1 VAWFCKRKGI
11 AWGEAAPQLQSALG
25 RSAKVG
31 SKWCVHCREDLVDS
45 LLAQPARAHLCSACG
60 KQNDT
65 PASCLLHPL
74 GRLLP
79 TWAGGELG
87 FSEAELGKVHV
98 PLPFPGQGE
107 FEEGVKR
114 IRYSK

>member
-1 VAWFCKRKGI
+1 
-11 AWGEAAPQLQSALG
+11 
-25 RSAKVG
+25 
-31 SKWCVHCREDLVDS
+31 
-45 LLAQPARAHLCSACG
+45 
-60 KQNDT
+60 
-65 PASCLLHPL
+65 L

-79 TWAGGELG
+79 TWAGGKLG